1 MTGWIKICGL
11 TSAEAVSAALQAGV
25 DAIGFVFAPSPRR
38 VSAERAAELARTVRQ
53 QLTCVAVTQHPGQ
66 QEIDAIVQEFHPDLL
81 QSDLDDFSRLRLPRR
96 LARLPVV
103 RATDAPLPS
112 YPVRMLFEGTR
123 SGSGETGDWS
133 QAAALARHTRLIL
146 AGGLHAGNVAAAI
159 HAVRPFGVDTSSGV
173 ESRPGLKSAEK
184 IAEFVKAARLA
195 FSEIEA

>member
-1 MTGWIKICGL
+1 MSGWIKICGL
-11 TSAEAVSAALQAGV
+11 SSAEAVSAALQAGV

-38 VSAERAAELARTVRQ
+38 VSAERAAELALAVRQ

-66 QEIDAIVQEFHPDLL
+66 QEVDAIVKEFHPDLL
-81 QSDLDDFSRLRLPRR
+81 QSDLDDFSRLHLPRR

-103 RATDAPLPS
+103 RSTDAALPS
-112 YPVRMLFEGTR
+112 YPVRMLFEGAR
-123 SGSGETGDWS
+123 SGSGATGDWS
-133 QAAALARHTRLIL
+133 QAAALARQTRLIL

-173 ESRPGLKSAEK
+173 ETRPGLKSAEK
-184 IAEFVKAARLA
+184 IAAFVKAARLA